1 MAKYFNAR
9 FFNIIHHKTQASAPK
24 ICHNK
29 TMYEISMIL
38 ESIWFLFRQISPYW
52 ASGLIIGS
60 LVSVF
65 LSEKITGKMTQLATG
80 SFWLIPLCLAA
91 VLGIASPLC
100 MYGTIPI
107 IAALGKKG
115 VPQHLLAGFMVSSI
129 LLNPNILFLTFLLGI
144 HIALIRLALSLLSG
158 ILAGVLVYF
167 FFRQKNVFSI
177 ERFDS
182 PHDKPKKSFFP
193 DLFKA
198 FRITTPYLLFG
209 ITLTAVFDRYI
220 PPDWIS
226 GMFGSRRGLGVLF
239 ATTLSIPLYACGGG
253 TIPLI
258 NAWLRAGMGTGDAMA
273 FMLAGPAVKI
283 NNLSAVKM
291 IFNTKNFAFY
301 IAYCLGFAI
310 LCGFIINGIIGFY
323 GRSCYE

>member
-1 MAKYFNAR
+1 
-9 FFNIIHHKTQASAPK
+9 
-24 ICHNK
+24 
-29 TMYEISMIL
+29 MYEVYLIL

-52 ASGLIIGS
+52 ASGLIVGS

-65 LSEKITGKMTQLATG
+65 LSEKITGKMAQLAVG
-80 SFWLIPLCLAA
+80 RFWFVPLCLSAF
-91 VLGIASPLC
+91 LGIVSPLC

-115 VPQHLLAGFMVSSI
+115 VPQHLLTGFMVSSI
-129 LLNPNILFLTFLLGI
+129 LLNPNILFLTFVLGT
-144 HIALIRLALSLLSG
+144 HIALIRLSLSLLSG
-158 ILAGVLVYF
+158 ILAGILVYF
-167 FFRQKNVFSI
+167 LFRQKSLFAL
-177 ERFDS
+177 ERFT
-182 PHDKPKKSFFP
+182 PQQDKPKKTFFL

-209 ITLTAVFDRYI
+209 ITLTALFDRYI

-226 GMFGSRRGLGVLF
+226 SMFGSRRGLGVLF
-239 ATTLSIPLYACGGG
+239 STTLSIPLYACGGG

-283 NNLSAVKM
+283 NNLSAVKT
-291 IFNTKNFAFY
+291 IFTTKNFVFY
-301 IAYCLGFAI
+301 IVYCLGFSM
-310 LCGFIINGIIGFY
+310 LCGFIINVIIG
-323 GRSCYE
+323 